1 MKAGKDEEKI
11 MGPMF
16 PRLHVNDTEK
26 GGPRAPPRNKMALY
40 EQLSIPSQRFNPGVL
55 PLTHPNNTSSLVL
68 PASSNQGSGLER
80 NFHPL
85 HVPSPTPTHRAEP
98 YLAHQSEGSILNNSL
113 TQLDQRNKVGD
124 EDDFIVPVFVQS
136 GTGQR
141 LSKTQRSVDREK
153 LTPFSP
159 SHSGR
164 SIKHQNV
171 CDKDPKLMTSPGPNL
186 RQEVRC
192 EIEEVP
198 KVSGPSHSAE
208 SKSNLSTRE
217 KIDGLV
223 MESNATPDQEY
234 RDSPVINISN
244 LDDTDLQQVFRTRSQ
259 PVDTGLVGSIRHLEK
274 EDVAHPR
281 SISHSREDDGSPN
294 EADNGFQYCGD
305 RTNVS
310 LQMGNVDKGDDVSET
325 SMVDSISG
333 LDISPDDVVGMIGQ
347 KHFWKARRA
356 ISNQQRVFAVQ
367 VFELHRLI
375 KVQQLIAE
383 SPHLL
388 LENGA
393 FLGKSSLKGSPAKK
407 LPSNYVVKP
416 PAHVPKRKDD
426 SEKPNHKME
435 CSAENAVGKTS
446 LSAVKNGSQPSNYGP
461 YVGNSQP
468 APVATDSKMG
478 PWYFNQS
485 PGHQWLIPVMSP
497 SEGLVYK
504 PYPGPGGPG
513 FMGTACGG
521 YGPFSPAP
529 LTGNFMNPAY
539 GVVPSPHHQGIGVV
553 PGTTPV
559 DHTYYP
565 PYGMQVMNPSMSG
578 SVQQVNQFAG
588 PGSHGQSG
596 QSGQLSGGGTNP
608 ILQHQ
613 SSCNVP
619 NQRSGAVSQAVKFQA
634 SKDSEF
640 QGSTA
645 SSPSERTQGVD
656 TDHHTADGRDVL
668 SLFPMAAVVP
678 EAAPQPRETDQPTR
692 VIKVVPHNPRS
703 ATESAAR
710 IFQSIQ
716 EERKQYDST

>member
-55 PLTHPNNTSSLVL
+55 PLTHPNNTSSMVL
-68 PASSNQGSGLER
+68 TASSSQGSGLER
-80 NFHPL
+80 NFHFPL
-85 HVPSPTPTHRAEP
+85 PDPSPTPTHRAETF
-98 YLAHQSEGSILNNSL
+98 LAQQAEGSSLNKSL
-113 TQLDQRNKVGD
+113 AQLEQRNGVGD

-136 GTGQR
+136 GAGSR
-141 LSKTQRSVDREK
+141 TQNSVDREK

-159 SHSGR
+159 RYSGH

-171 CDKDPKLMTSPGPNL
+171 CDKDPKLMTSPGPDL

-198 KVSGPSHSAE
+198 KASGPCRLAK
-208 SKSNLSTRE
+208 SKTNLSTKE
-217 KIDGLV
+217 KFEGLV
-223 MESNATPDQEY
+223 KESNATPDQEY
-234 RDSPVINISN
+234 QDCPVTNICN
-244 LDDTDLQQVFRTRSQ
+244 LDDSDLQQEFRTRSQ
-259 PVDTGLVGSIRHLEK
+259 PIDNGLVGSIREG
-274 EDVAHPR
+274 DVAHR
-281 SISHSREDDGSPN
+281 RRVSHSREDDSNPN
-294 EADNGFQYCGD
+294 EADNDFQYCGD
-305 RTNVS
+305 RSNLS
-310 LQMGNVDKGDDVSET
+310 LQMANVDKGDDVSET

-356 ISNQQRVFAVQ
+356 IANQQRVFAVQ

-375 KVQQLIAE
+375 KVQRLIAG

-393 FLGKSSLKGSPAKK
+393 FLGKSSLKVSPAKK

-416 PAHVPKRKDD
+416 PAHITKRKDN
-426 SEKPNHKME
+426 SETPNHKME

-446 LSAVKNGSQPSNYGP
+446 LSTVKNGCQPSNFGPYLENSQPS
-461 YVGNSQP
+461 P
-468 APVATDSKMG
+468 AATDGKMG
-478 PWYFNQS
+478 PWCFHQS
-485 PGHQWLIPVMSP
+485 PGHQWLIPVMTP
-497 SEGLVYK
+497 TEGLVYK
-504 PYPGPGGPG
+504 PYPGPG
-513 FMGTACGG
+513 FMGTVCGG
-521 YGPFSPAP
+521 CGPFSPAP
-529 LTGNFMNPAY
+529 LTGNFINPNY
-539 GVVPSPHHQGIGVV
+539 GVPSPHHHPGIGML
-553 PGTTPV
+553 PGTVPIG
-559 DHTYYP
+559 HAYFP
-565 PYGMQVMNPSMSG
+565 PYGMPAMNPAMSG
-578 SVQQVNQFAG
+578 SVNRFAG
-588 PGSHGQSG
+588 PGSHGQT
-596 QSGQLSGGGTNP
+596 GQLSGGGANP
-608 ILQHQ
+608 NMQHQ

-619 NQRSGAVSQAVKFQA
+619 NQKSRASSQATKFQA

-640 QGSTA
+640 RGSTA
-645 SSPSERTQGVD
+645 SSPSERAQSVEI
-656 TDHHTADGRDVL
+656 HHTADGRDAL
-668 SLFPMAAVVP
+668 SLFPTVPVVP
-678 EAAPQPRETDQPTR
+678 EAAPPPHETDQPTR

-716 EERKQYDST
+716 EERKQHDSV